1 MIIRKGTKEDI
12 PQTLEL
18 IKELAEYENAL
29 DMVSN
34 TIERLENDGFGN
46 NKVFDL
52 FVAEKNKKIIG
63 IALTFFRYSTW
74 KGKVLYLE
82 DLIVNSNHRR
92 KGIGKKLFDEVTKF
106 AREKSCVGLSLQVLE
121 WNKIGINFY
130 KKYNMKFDDEW
141 VNCYLEFDEK

>member
-12 PQTLEL
+12 PQTLKL

-29 DMVSN
+29 NMVSN
-34 TIERLENDGFGN
+34 TIERLENDGFGK
-46 NKVFDL
+46 NKVYDL

-82 DLIVNSNHRR
+82 DLIVNS
-92 KGIGKKLFDEVTKF
+92 
-106 AREKSCVGLSLQVLE
+106 LSL
-121 WNKIGINFY
+121 IHI
-130 KKYNMKFDDEW
+130 
-141 VNCYLEFDEK
+141 